1 MTFKEFRKD
10 FQEAFSKLVKDPK
23 NLYVVDISSDE
34 LWSAYIE
41 SFPEEEGIRQSF
53 QCNACKSFIKYYGK
67 IVTIDENLNL
77 VSAWNFE
84 TGSEYQP
91 AVDALKKAVE
101 SKRIFNIFVAPSRNL
116 GVNHNVQVVPETGER
131 ITRYHFYGE
140 LPSTFKVTN
149 EYDIPT
155 QLSKYASQRG
165 SLYRALNEISPNA
178 ISSVLELIA
187 EKNLYRGEEFKE
199 LLKSFQTFQN
209 EYLNTETSKMYN
221 YCWKLIAKLGPETAI
236 SAIRGTAIGTL
247 LTALSE
253 EGAVLEK
260 AVNSFETKVAGPN
273 YKRPQAVVTQ
283 SMVKQAQEELSKLGL
298 LTSLNRRH
306 ATTGD
311 IPVEEVYYVNR
322 NTVASTDIFD
332 LMKENVTVNPS
343 KVGRSIEIAFTDFHK
358 NIIPT
363 ATSIEVLFE
372 NRHEGST
379 FNMTTAQDPKSP
391 SLFKWGNPF
400 SWSYVNSVT
409 DSIKE
414 RVKAQG
420 GNISAPVRV
429 SLSWHN
435 YDDLDLAVIEPN
447 GNKIYFGDSVSDY
460 SGGKLDVDMNA
471 GGKKSREAV
480 ENIFWQNPERMLSGK
495 YKVRVNNFAKREN
508 IDVGYELQVELFGE
522 TYQYAKETSPSDGA
536 NHFPIEFEKTLS
548 GEIKMLTSLSAT
560 TSSKPVWGLET
571 NKWQK
576 VSMIL
581 PSPNH
586 WAGKDLGNKHVF
598 LVLEGM
604 NNPDDTRGIYN
615 EYIDESINVHKRV
628 FETLGS
634 KTMIPTGPDQMAG
647 LGFSTTRQ
655 ASAILRVDGKLYNVK
670 F

>member
-1 MTFKEFRKD
+1 MTFMEFRKG
-10 FQEAFSKLVKDPK
+10 FEEAFSKLVSDPK

-34 LWSAYIE
+34 LWDAYIE

-53 QCNACKSFIKYYGK
+53 NCNACRSFIKHYGK
-67 IVTIDENLNL
+67 IVKLDDNLNI

-84 TGSEYQP
+84 TGAEYQP
-91 AVDALKKAVE
+91 AVQALKKAVE
-101 SKRIFNIFVAPSRNL
+101 SKIIYNIFVSPSRKL
-116 GVNHNVQVVPETGER
+116 GLNQNVQVVEATQER
-131 ITRYHFYGE
+131 IIRNHLYGE
-140 LPSTFKVTN
+140 LPRAFETTS
-149 EYDIPT
+149 EYNIPT
-155 QLSKYASQRG
+155 VLSKYASQRG
-165 SLYRALNEISPNA
+165 SLYRALNEISPAA
-178 ISSVLELIA
+178 ITSVLELIS

-199 LLKSFQTFQN
+199 LLKSFQSLQN
-209 EYLNTETSKMYN
+209 EYLALPTSKMHN
-221 YCWKLIAKLGPETAI
+221 YCWKLIAKIGPETAI

-253 EGAVLEK
+253 GDSLDK
-260 AVNSFETKVAGPN
+260 AVGSFEKMVAGPN
-273 YKRPQAVVTQ
+273 YKRPQAIVTKT
-283 SMVKQAQEELSKLGL
+283 MVNNAQEELSKLGL

-447 GNKIYFGDSVSDY
+447 GNKIYFGGSVSGY

-480 ENIFWQNPERMLSGK
+480 ENIFWQNPERMLPGK